1 MIEILNNGI
10 NNLSNFIFDNGVL
23 TFIMGTMIGFSV
35 TNLIKSFKVNMI
47 DFFINKYIGFNT
59 ESHLLLLLSSI
70 FEFIF
75 ILLLIY
81 LLYTKVFS
89 KIIQNNKNAKN
100 KENEW
105 RQNVI
110 ITLNKIADKPN

>member
-1 MIEILNNGI
+1 
-10 NNLSNFIFDNGVL
+10 
-23 TFIMGTMIGFSV
+23 
-35 TNLIKSFKVNMI
+35 MI

-59 ESHLLLLLSSI
+59 ESRILLLFSSI

-89 KIIQNNKNAKN
+89 KITQNNRNAKN

-105 RQNVI
+105 RETVL

>member
-1 MIEILNNGI
+1 MLAILNNSV
-10 NNLSNFIFDNGVL
+10 NNLSNFIVENGVL
-23 TFIMGTMIGFSV
+23 TFMMGTMIGFSA

-59 ESHLLLLLSSI
+59 ESHILLLLTSI
-70 FEFIF
+70 LEFLF
-75 ILLLIY
+75 ILVLLY

-89 KIIQNNKNAKN
+89 KIIQTNKNNKN

-105 RQNVI
+105 RENVI
-110 ITLNKIADKPN
+110 NTLNRIADKP